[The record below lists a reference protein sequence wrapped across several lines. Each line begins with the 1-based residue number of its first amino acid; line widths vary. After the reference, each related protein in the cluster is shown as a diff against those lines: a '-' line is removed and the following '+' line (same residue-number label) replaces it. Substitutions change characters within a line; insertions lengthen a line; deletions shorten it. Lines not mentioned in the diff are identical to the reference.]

1 MISEEGLLQ
10 ANATIIA
17 GILIFLTI
25 APISKGVVSKIL
37 ERTLILSSICFTLA
51 FLVFSIT
58 LLLFGSYVI
67 FLLN

>member
-1 MISEEGLLQ
+1 MISEEALLQ

-37 ERTLILSSICFTLA
+37 ERTLIQ
-51 FLVFSIT
+51 VQ
-58 LLLFGSYVI
+58 YV
-67 FLLN
+67 LH